1 MKRDKEKHERALK
14 RLNDLYLY
22 SDDAMSEKDYLLQK
36 KNISDKIEEINLKL
50 KEHHNKSSRSI
61 YDSSFLKAATYF
73 VLNNEFMNKKNI
85 NYKKLIMNTDKQ
97 LVKDFIN
104 TVIDKIYID
113 EGRVSAIKFKNGIV
127 HEFIY
132 KSS

>member
-1 MKRDKEKHERALK
+1 
-14 RLNDLYLY
+14 
-22 SDDAMSEKDYLLQK
+22 
-36 KNISDKIEEINLKL
+36 
-50 KEHHNKSSRSI
+50 
-61 YDSSFLKAATYF
+61 
-73 VLNNEFMNKKNI
+73 MNKKNI